1 MNVFIILSISVIIIG
16 VILLLATPSIL
27 FKFNWIEKTLI
38 EKIMMFLFYSS
49 LLLIM
54 NIIFFII
61 K

>member
-1 MNVFIILSISVIIIG
+1 MNVFIILSISIIIIG

-54 NIIFFII
+54 NIIFLII

>member
-1 MNVFIILSISVIIIG
+1 MNVFIILSISIIIIG

-27 FKFNWIEKTLI
+27 FKFNWIEKTLK
-38 EKIMMFLFYSS
+38 EKIIMFLFYSS

-54 NIIFFII
+54 NIIFLII

>member
-27 FKFNWIEKTLI
+27 FKFNWIEKTLK
-38 EKIMMFLFYSS
+38 EKIIMFLFYSS

-54 NIIFFII
+54 NIIFLII